1 MIADDGITK
10 SFSSSFSDVISS
22 LVSMGYDRK
31 TVEQKVAELSAKLEP
46 DFNGK
51 SQKEKEDMI
60 FRKIIVELA

>member
-1 MIADDGITK
+1 
-10 SFSSSFSDVISS
+10 
-22 LVSMGYDRK
+22 MGYDRK